1 VKELKNSYKL
11 DDTARIT
18 DTARSTCEHSAVDP
32 RLSALLVEETHLVGI
47 DGPRDHLVTW
57 MMEEENSSA
66 KHGRLLSIVGFGGLG
81 KTTLAKEVC
90 HKIQGHFDCD
100 AFVSVSQQPNVK
112 KIMKD
117 VISQVPCKKDF
128 IEDIDIWDE
137 KKFIGKLREL
147 LQDKR

>member
-1 VKELKNSYKL
+1 V
-11 DDTARIT
+11 
-18 DTARSTCEHSAVDP
+18 
-32 RLSALLVEETHLVGI
+32 
-47 DGPRDHLVTW
+47 
-57 MMEEENSSA
+57 
-66 KHGRLLSIVGFGGLG
+66 LSIVGLGGLG
-81 KTTLAKEVC
+81 KTTLAKEVY
-90 HKIQGHFDCD
+90 HKIQGHFDCH